1 MTFAPRSWPSRPTFA
16 IKTLIF
22 FSMKS
27 LEVPELFL
35 KLPHGHIEPR
45 ERKTDHIVKTSF
57 HPFHKD
63 GSKVV
68 LNAICSRLVHRR
80 AGGDV
85 LPDFLCRERSKGDA
99 GELDTGR
106 VLVRR
111 PVKKRKTGKDL
122 VRPPA
127 EQSQHPGRF
136 IPAARFSQHRAVDH
150 HDGVRPDN

>member
-27 LEVPELFL
+27 LEVLELFL
-35 KLPHGHIEPR
+35 KIPHGHIEPR
-45 ERKTDHIVKTSF
+45 ERKTDNIVKASF

-68 LNAICSRLVHRR
+68 LNAIGSRLVHRR
-80 AGGDV
+80 AGGNV
-85 LPDFLCRERSKGDA
+85 LPDFLWREGSKGDA
-99 GELDTGR
+99 GKLDTGR

-111 PVKKRKTGKDL
+111 PVKKSKTGKDL

-127 EQSQHPGRF
+127 EQSQHPRRC
-136 IPAARFSQHRAVDH
+136 IRAVRLSH
-150 HDGVRPDN
+150 